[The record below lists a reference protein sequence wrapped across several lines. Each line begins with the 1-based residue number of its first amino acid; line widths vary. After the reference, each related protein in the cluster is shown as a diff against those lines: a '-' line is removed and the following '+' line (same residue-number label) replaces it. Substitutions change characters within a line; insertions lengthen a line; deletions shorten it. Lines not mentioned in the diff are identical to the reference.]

1 MPDYGGPSGFGG
13 SGGGE
18 AATGGMGTGQGSGY
32 GGNQSGQQ
40 GGMSQATRDA
50 LAAMA
55 KTDVSNT
62 DAEVAKSRL
71 AKERD
76 RQIFAQRMQ
85 KEANPNK
92 PIKYTDTLS
101 LYNTLKEH
109 DIDPNE
115 VSIKNFEQGP
125 FAQKNVVMHN
135 QQRIA
140 QFGAVP
146 SFGLSGIL
154 SKFAGIDTRGLVL
167 SPSLSGELDRGGEHN
182 RGRALT
188 PADPL
193 YLQTAGAQQGVTQD
207 VATGVPAT
215 GIASSLSTGATGQ
228 QIGNSWLPP
237 VHNPPVYN
245 QGGRVG
251 MMHGG
256 MMPSNGMAMSESPT
270 VVMSVAKS
278 GIGSIL
284 DKYKQIRAEL

>member
-1 MPDYGGPSGFGG
+1 MFGPTSDTESPGHPSNQTNVSSETDIAEKWGF
-13 SGGGE
+13 
-18 AATGGMGTGQGSGY
+18 
-32 GGNQSGQQ
+32 
-40 GGMSQATRDA
+40 
-50 LAAMA
+50 
-55 KTDVSNT
+55 VS
-62 DAEVAKSRL
+62 
-71 AKERD
+71 
-76 RQIFAQRMQ
+76 RMQ
-85 KEANPNK
+85 KEADKNK
-92 PIKYTDTLS
+92 PIKTKDIVS
-101 LYNTLKEH
+101 LYNTLKEQ
-109 DIDPNE
+109 DINPNE
-115 VSIKNFEQGP
+115 VSIKNFEKGP
-125 FAQKNVVMHN
+125 LAQKNVVMHD

-140 QFGAVP
+140 QFGALP
-146 SFGLSGIL
+146 SFGLSGLL